1 MAAKQKSRHQQND
14 KNTAEDTGCRAAL
27 DAEKYLQTL

>member
-14 KNTAEDTGCRAAL
+14 KNTAEGANSPANL
-27 DAEKYLQTL
+27 YAE